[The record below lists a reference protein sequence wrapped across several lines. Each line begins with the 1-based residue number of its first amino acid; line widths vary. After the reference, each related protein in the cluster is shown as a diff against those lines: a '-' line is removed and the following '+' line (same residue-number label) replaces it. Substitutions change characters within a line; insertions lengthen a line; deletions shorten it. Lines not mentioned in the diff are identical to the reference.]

1 MTRASDPR
9 APEPIAV
16 IGMACRLP
24 GASTIEELW
33 ELLRSGRSAVGPAP
47 AGRKLPGRVGGFLA
61 EVERCDPAFFGIPPR
76 EAATMDPQQRLA
88 LELAWEALEHAGIVP
103 GTLRHSRTGVF
114 LGAMADDYAELSRR
128 RGTNEAAATTLTGL
142 NRSILANRISYVLGL
157 RGPSTTVDTGQS
169 SSLVSVLQAC
179 ESLWSGAVTTALA
192 GGVQLNLTDTGFVLA
207 DRFGALSPDGRAHTF
222 DARATGYVRG
232 EGGGMVVLRPLER
245 ALADG
250 DNVFGVIRGGA
261 VNNDGGGTSLTSPS
275 ADAQAELL
283 RAAYA
288 HARVD
293 AAEASFVELH
303 GTGTPTGDPVEAV
316 SLGAV
321 LGSVRPKD
329 APLPVGSVKTVFGHA
344 EGAAGI
350 AGLLK
355 AVLCLHHRTLTP
367 SLNYR
372 TPHPKIDLAATRLTV
387 NTELRPLTQD
397 GRQLV
402 AGVSSF
408 GMGGT
413 NCHLVLGERP
423 TETAAQ
429 PEDVSGPFPVL
440 LSGRTEQAVRDQ
452 ATRLL
457 SHLDAHPDL
466 PPASVA
472 YALAAT
478 RTHFAHRAG
487 FVADDLAS
495 LRAGLHDL
503 ADGRARADVVDEGTC
518 AFLFTGQGS
527 QRLGMGGE
535 LRRAVPAFA
544 DAFDAVAVHLD
555 PLLPRPLSE
564 VLDGSDAALLDRT
577 AYTQPALFAY
587 EVALAATLERWGVR
601 PDVLIGHSVGELAAA
616 RAAGVLSIEDAAT
629 LVAAR
634 GRLMQ
639 ALPSTGTMVA
649 VEAAEAE
656 LGQLPEGVC
665 VAAVNGPAATVLS
678 GDRDAVLELARTWES
693 AGRRIHRLRTGH
705 AFHSAHLDPM
715 LDDFR
720 TVAETL
726 TYHPPRVP
734 VVSNLTGEVIEAE
747 EMRRPDYW
755 VRQARGTVRFL
766 DAVRTARARGVTRFL
781 EVGPDAVLSGAGREC
796 AGDDA
801 SLFACAGRAGRPETA
816 TLLAALTALHSRGA
830 AIDWPTVFAD
840 LGVRAGKRTV
850 LPTYAFQRERFWI
863 GDEAVATASTEKSP
877 STDTSP
883 ALTGPEGLALT
894 APQTRDLVLAELA
907 GVLALPSAARL
918 DTDATFHDLGL
929 DSLGAVELRNRL
941 ARRTGRPIPAG
952 LVFDHPTPAAVID
965 HLRARTAEE
974 PAPATAPEA
983 RGDSADDDPV
993 VIVGMACRLPGG
1005 VASPEDLWRL
1015 VSDGVDAISPFPDDR
1030 GWDLA
1035 ALSDAEGPGGSRT
1048 RYGGFLDDV
1057 AGFDAGFFGVSPREA
1072 LAMDP
1077 QQRLL
1082 LEVSW
1087 EALERAG
1094 FDIGGMRGSRTGVFT
1109 GLMYHD
1115 YAATY
1120 ENVPPQVR
1128 GHRMT
1133 GGAGSVASGRVAY
1146 RFGFEGPA
1154 ITVDT
1159 ACSSSLVALHLA
1171 VRSVRDGECDV
1182 ALAGGVTVLS
1192 SPFTFV
1198 EFSRQGGLS
1207 ADGRCRS
1214 YGDGADGT
1222 GWAEG
1227 VAVVAVERMSR
1238 AREKGH
1244 RMLAVVRGSAVNQ
1257 DGASNGLTAPNGLA
1271 QQRVIRAALA
1281 DAGLSPSDVDVVEGH
1296 GTGTALGDPIE
1307 VRALAETYGRERSA
1321 APLLLGS
1328 VKSNIGHT
1336 QAAAGVAGL
1345 VKTVLALNAGVVPGS
1360 LHADPA
1366 SPHVDWS
1373 SGGVEVMSA
1382 GSVPWP
1388 ESGRPRRAGVSSFGI
1403 SGTNAHMV
1411 LEQAEVAH
1419 DLPRGGA
1426 PAPSPADETPVPL
1439 LLSAHDPE
1447 ALRARAEQ
1455 ILPLI
1460 GAEDSADLAHSLAR
1474 SEPFGE
1480 RAVVVGADDDALRA
1494 GLAAVA
1500 EGRIAPGVVRGRSR
1514 TRGRLAVLFTGQG
1527 SQRPGMG
1534 RELASRHPVFA
1545 RTLDTVCGELD
1556 RALAPYGYRPVKEV
1570 MYAPEGSPDARLLGR
1585 TGYTQA
1591 ALFAYEVSL
1600 YRLVES
1606 WGVRPDVVAGHSIGE
1621 VTAAHIAGV
1630 LDLADACALVAARG
1644 RLMQALPSGGA
1655 MLAVEADERYA
1666 AAVLPAGSPDIAV
1679 AAVNAPHSVVLSGT
1693 RKAVTEAADAL
1704 GAAGRRTTWLDVSHA
1719 FHSPLME
1726 PMLADFHAVLDTLTF
1741 RPPTIPLVSNVT
1753 GRYAED
1759 ELMSSP
1765 DYWVRHVSAPVR
1777 FHDGVR
1783 ALMADEVTATFEVGP
1798 APVLTALVEQACAD
1812 EPVRCVP
1819 AQQRNRSEAAG
1830 LMAGLAGL
1838 YVTGAEVD
1846 WTAVLPKALRVPL
1859 PTYPFRHR
1867 RFWLGRR
1874 PAATPA
1880 SLGLWA
1886 AAHPLLGARVSLS
1899 GHTEVFTATLSA
1911 AAVPWL
1917 ADHVVAGAV
1926 VVPGAALVELVLA
1939 AGAEVGARELAE
1951 LVLAAPLVLTGRE
1964 PVAVQIEV
1972 GAEDAAGRRT
1982 VTVVS
1987 RDEDATAW
1995 TRHAAGS
2002 LVRTDTT
2009 APPAATAPVADAVE
2023 LSVDELY
2030 GGLAATGLTYGPAFR
2045 RVTALSASR
2054 DTALADIGIAEDAAG
2069 YLVHPVLLDAALH
2082 GAGALGFFTGE
2093 AGPRLPFSWSGVRVH
2108 APGATVA
2115 TVRITRLREDTI
2127 RVELAGPA
2135 GTPVVTVDEMTVRT
2149 VPADRLADRPAGAAE
2164 RPLRVDW
2171 VPVDARAA
2179 APGSVVAI
2187 LEEPGTEPFTA
2198 LPEALARH
2206 GLTVT
2211 RLPGPEALDTGD
2223 DLPDLVVLPWRTGP
2237 EDDMPAR
2244 VHAAARRALATLQD
2258 WLDRDRGTARL
2269 VVLTD
2274 DRPDLDVAAVRGL
2287 VRSAQR
2293 ENPGRILLVETDG
2306 AHASL
2311 VALPAL
2317 LTIDEPHSSLRDGQ
2331 IRVPRLGPADTGT
2344 APAWRPDG
2352 TVLVTGA
2359 GGALGDL
2366 IARHLVTAHGVRR
2379 LVLVSRRGPA
2389 APNTDALR
2397 AALTA
2402 AGAEV
2407 VFTACD
2413 VADRAAVADLLAA
2426 IPADRP
2432 LTGVVHAAGVLDDGV
2447 TQALTPERLARVLRP
2462 KVDGA
2467 WHLHTLTA
2475 GLGLDHFVLFSSASG
2490 VFGAAG
2496 QANYA
2501 AANAFLDALAVQRV
2515 EAGLPATAMAWAP
2528 WREAGMAGSLG
2539 AGDLARLARLGMA
2552 ALSNEQGLALFDAAL
2567 SAADAAVVPLR
2578 IDRAVLA
2585 ERPRELP
2592 SLLRALVQVGTVPTA
2607 APGAMA
2613 QPAFADRL
2621 PGLSVPER
2629 EQAVA
2634 ALLRTE
2640 LSTALGGCAVDTR
2653 RGFRD
2658 LGVDSLIALELRN
2671 RLIAETGLQ
2680 LSTTVVFDYPS
2691 PASLAAHITEAL
2703 ARNTPAPEPDDEPGR
2718 GPLGEEW
2725 GDAENDLD
2733 GLDVAELVRLAGAG
2747 RDMGTTRQETTA

>member
-16 IGMACRLP
+16 IGLACRLP
-24 GASTIEELW
+24 GASTVEELW
-33 ELLRSGRSAVGPAP
+33 ELLRSGRSAVGRAP
-47 AGRKLPGRVGGFLA
+47 AGRGLPGRVGGFLD
-61 EVERCDPAFFGIPPR
+61 EVDRFDPAFFGIPPQ
-76 EAATMDPQQRLA
+76 EAALMDPQQRMA
-88 LELAWEALEHAGIVP
+88 IELAWEALEHAGIVP
-103 GTLRHSRTGVF
+103 GRLRHSRTGVF
-114 LGAMADDYAELSRR
+114 LGAMADDYAELSRG
-128 RGTNEAAATTLTGL
+128 RGADEAAATTLTGL
-142 NRSILANRISYVLGL
+142 NRTMLANRISYVLGL

-179 ESLWSGAVTTALA
+179 ESLWSGAATTALA
-192 GGVQLNLTDTGFVLA
+192 GGVQLNLTDTGFLLA
-207 DRFGALSPDGRAHTF
+207 DRFGALSPDGRAYTF

-232 EGGGMVVLRPLER
+232 EGGGMVVLKPLEQ
-245 ALADG
+245 ALADC

-261 VNNDGGGTSLTSPS
+261 LNNDGGGATLTSPS

-288 HARVD
+288 HARV
-293 AAEASFVELH
+293 AASEVDFVELH
-303 GTGTPTGDPVEAV
+303 GTGTPTGDPVEAA

-321 LGSVRPKD
+321 LGSVRTAD
-329 APLPVGSVKTVFGHA
+329 APLPVGSVKTVLGHA

-372 TPHPKIDLAATRLTV
+372 TPHPDIDLTATRLTV
-387 NTELRPLTQD
+387 NTALRPLAPKS
-397 GRQLV
+397 GQLV

-413 NCHLVLGERP
+413 NCHLVLGEGVERP
-423 TETAAQ
+423 PASAAR
-429 PEDVSGPFPVL
+429 PDGVSGSFPVL

-457 SHLDAHPDL
+457 RHLDTQPGAR
-466 PPASVA
+466 PASVA

-487 FVADDLAS
+487 FLAHDLLS
-495 LRAGLHDL
+495 LRSGLQDL
-503 ADGRARADVVDEGTC
+503 ADGRARTDTVDEGTC

-527 QRLGMGGE
+527 QYLGMGAE
-535 LRRAVPAFA
+535 LRRTVPAFA
-544 DAFDAVAVHLD
+544 EAFDGVVAHLD
-555 PLLPRPLSE
+555 PLVPRPLRE
-564 VLDGSDAALLDRT
+564 VLDGTDATLLDRT
-577 AYTQPALFAY
+577 EYTQPALFAY
-587 EVALAATLERWGVR
+587 EVALTVTLERWGVR
-601 PDVLIGHSVGELAAA
+601 PDVLIGHSIGELAAA
-616 RAAGVLSIEDAAT
+616 RVAGVLSAEDAAR

-634 GRLMQ
+634 GHLMQ
-639 ALPSTGTMVA
+639 ALPSTGAMVA

-656 LGQLPEGVC
+656 LGPLPEGVS

-678 GDRDAVLELARTWES
+678 GDRDAVLEIARTWET
-693 AGRRIHRLRTGH
+693 AGRRTHRLRTGH

-715 LDDFR
+715 LDEFR
-720 TVAETL
+720 AVADSL
-726 TYHPPRVP
+726 THHPPQVP
-734 VVSNLTGEVIEAE
+734 VVSTLTGEVIESE
-747 EMRRPDYW
+747 GIRTPDYW

-781 EVGPDAVLSGAGREC
+781 EVGPDAVLAGAVRES
-796 AGDDA
+796 DDA
-801 SLFACAGRAGRPETA
+801 ALFACAGRAGRPQTD
-816 TLLAALTALHSRGA
+816 TLLTALIALHARGA
-830 AIDWPTVFAD
+830 SVDWPMVFAD
-840 LGVRAGKRTV
+840 LGVRAEARTV
-850 LPTYAFQRERFWI
+850 LPTYAFQRERYWI
-863 GDEAVATASTEKSP
+863 GDEAVATGAME
-877 STDTSP
+877 TSAVHKNTAVP
-883 ALTGPEGLALT
+883 ALT
-894 APQTRDLVLAELA
+894 APQTAALVLTELA
-907 GVLALPSAARL
+907 GVLALSSAADL
-918 DTDATFHDLGL
+918 DTDATFQDLGL
-929 DSLGAVELRNRL
+929 DSLGAVELRNRI
-941 ARRTGRPIPAG
+941 ARRTGRPLPAG

-965 HLRARTAEE
+965 HLCARTDEE
-974 PAPATAPEA
+974 PAPAA
-983 RGDSADDDPV
+983 RNDSADDDPV

-1005 VASPEDLWRL
+1005 IASPDDLWRL

-1035 ALSDAEGPGGSRT
+1035 ALADAEGPGGSRT
-1048 RYGGFLDDV
+1048 LHGGFLDDV
-1057 AGFDAGFFGVSPREA
+1057 AGFDAGFFGVSRREA

-1115 YAATY
+1115 YAAAY
-1120 ENVPPQVR
+1120 ESVPPTVR

-1171 VRSVRDGECDV
+1171 VRSVRGGECDV
-1182 ALAGGVTVLS
+1182 ALAGGATVLS

-1207 ADGRCRS
+1207 GDGRCRS
-1214 YGDGADGT
+1214 YGEGADGT

-1227 VAVVAVERMSR
+1227 VGVVVVERMSR
-1238 AREKGH
+1238 AREHGH
-1244 RMLAVVRGSAVNQ
+1244 RVLAVVRGTAVNQ

-1328 VKSNIGHT
+1328 LKSNIGHT

-1360 LHADPA
+1360 LHADPV
-1366 SPHVDWS
+1366 SPHVRRAA
-1373 SGGVEVMSA
+1373 GGVEVVASGA
-1382 GSVPWP
+1382 VPWP
-1388 ESGRPRRAGVSSFGI
+1388 ESNRPRRAGVSSFGI
-1403 SGTNAHMV
+1403 SGTNAHVV
-1411 LEQAEVAH
+1411 LEQAEPSV
-1419 DLPRGGA
+1419 LPP
-1426 PAPSPADETPVPL
+1426 PAPPAAALVPL

-1447 ALRARAEQ
+1447 ALGARAEQ
-1455 ILPLI
+1455 LLPLI
-1460 GAEDSADLAHSLAR
+1460 GTEAPADLAHSLAGTP
-1474 SEPFGE
+1474 SFGE

-1500 EGRIAPGVVRGRSR
+1500 KGHLAPGVVRGRSR
-1514 TRGRLAVLFTGQG
+1514 TSARLAVLFTGQG
-1527 SQRPGMG
+1527 SQRATMG
-1534 RELASRHPVFA
+1534 RELASRYPEFA
-1545 RTLDTVCGELD
+1545 RTLDEVCGALD
-1556 RALAPYGYRPVKEV
+1556 RRLAPYGYHPVKEV
-1570 MYAPEGSPDARLLGR
+1570 MYAPEGSPGAGLLGR
-1585 TGYTQA
+1585 TVYTQA
-1591 ALFAYEVSL
+1591 ALFAYEVGL

-1621 VTAAHIAGV
+1621 VTAAHVAGV
-1630 LDLADACALVAARG
+1630 LDVEDACALVAARG

-1655 MLAVEADERYA
+1655 MLAVEADERQVTA
-1666 AAVLPAGSPDIAV
+1666 LIPAGSPDIAV
-1679 AAVNAPHSVVLSGT
+1679 AAVNGPDSVVLSGT
-1693 RKAVTEAADAL
+1693 REAVVRAAEAFA
-1704 GAAGRRTTWLDVSHA
+1704 AAGRRTTWLDVSHA

-1726 PMLADFHAVLDTLTF
+1726 PMLAEFRAVLDTLTF
-1741 RPPTIPLVSNVT
+1741 RPPALPLVSNVT

-1759 ELMSSP
+1759 GLMSSP
-1765 DYWVRHVSAPVR
+1765 DYWVGHVSAPVR

-1783 ALMADEVTATFEVGP
+1783 TLMADAVTTTFEVGP
-1798 APVLTALVEQACAD
+1798 APVLTALAERALAD
-1812 EPVRCVP
+1812 EPLRCVP
-1819 AQQRNRSEAAG
+1819 AQQRNLPEAAG
-1830 LMAGLAGL
+1830 LLAGLAGL
-1838 YVTGAEVD
+1838 HVSGAEVD
-1846 WTAVLPKALRVPL
+1846 WTAVLPEARRVPL
-1859 PTYPFRHR
+1859 PTYPFRHH
-1867 RFWLGRR
+1867 RFWLDPR
-1874 PAATPA
+1874 PTTTPA
-1880 SLGLWA
+1880 SLGLRA
-1886 AAHPLLGARVSLS
+1886 PAHPLLGARVSVT
-1899 GHTEVFTATLSA
+1899 GGTEVFTATLST

-1917 ADHVVAGAV
+1917 ADHVVGGAV

-1939 AGAEVGARELAE
+1939 AGADVGAGELAE
-1951 LVLAAPLVLTGRE
+1951 LVLAAPLFLTGRE

-1972 GAEDAAGRRT
+1972 AAEDGAGQRA
-1982 VTVVS
+1982 VTVLS
-1987 RDEDATAW
+1987 REEDAEAW
-1995 TRHAAGS
+1995 TRHASGT
-2002 LVRTDTT
+2002 LVRANTA
-2009 APPAATAPVADAVE
+2009 APPAAGPVEDAVE

-2030 GGLAATGLTYGPAFR
+2030 GGLTATGLDYGPAFR
-2045 RVTALSASR
+2045 RVTALSAGR
-2054 DTALADIGIAEDAAG
+2054 DTALAHIGIAEETAG

-2082 GAGALGFFTGE
+2082 GAGAFGFFTGE
-2093 AGPRLPFSWSGVRVH
+2093 EGPRLPFSWTGVRVH
-2108 APGATVA
+2108 APGTRVA
-2115 TVRITRLREDTI
+2115 AVRITRMREDTI
-2127 RVELAGPA
+2127 RVELADGA
-2135 GTPVVTVDEMTVRT
+2135 GEPVVTVDGMTVRT
-2149 VPADRLADRPAGAAE
+2149 IPSGGRSAE

-2171 VPVDARAA
+2171 VPVDAEAG
-2179 APGSVVAI
+2179 APGRVVAI
-2187 LEEPGTEPFTA
+2187 VEDPATELFPA
-2198 LPEALARH
+2198 LSEALVRS

-2211 RLPGPEALDTGD
+2211 RLAALGTRD
-2223 DLPDLVVLPWRTGP
+2223 DLPDLAIVPWPTGA
-2237 EDDMPAR
+2237 EDDMPTR
-2244 VHAAARRALATLQD
+2244 VHSATRRALALLQD

-2269 VVLTD
+2269 MLLTG
-2274 DRPDLDVAAVRGL
+2274 DRSAPDVAAVCGL

-2306 AHASL
+2306 TPASL
-2311 VALPAL
+2311 AALPAL
-2317 LTIDEPHSSLRDGQ
+2317 LTVDEPQSSLRDGR
-2331 IRVPRLGPADTGT
+2331 IRVPRLGPAGTGT
-2344 APAWRPDG
+2344 ATAWRPDG

-2359 GGALGDL
+2359 GGALGGL

-2379 LVLVSRRGPA
+2379 LVLASRRGAA
-2389 APNTDALR
+2389 APNADALG
-2397 AALTA
+2397 AWLTE

-2407 VFTACD
+2407 VFAACD
-2413 VADRAAVADLLAA
+2413 VADRGAVADLLAA
-2426 IPADRP
+2426 VPADRP

-2475 GLGLDHFVLFSSASG
+2475 GLHLDHFVLFSSASG

-2501 AANAFLDALAVQRV
+2501 AANAFLDALAAQRA

-2528 WREAGMAGSLG
+2528 WREAGMAGSLT

-2552 ALSNEQGLALFDAAL
+2552 ALSNEQGLDLFDAAL
-2567 SAADAAVVPLR
+2567 SAPDAAVVPLR
-2578 IDRAVLA
+2578 IDRAALA
-2585 ERPRELP
+2585 ERPRDLP
-2592 SLLRALVQVGTVPTA
+2592 SLLRTPVHVDAVPAASGATAGPAL
-2607 APGAMA
+2607 A
-2613 QPAFADRL
+2613 QRL
-2621 PGLSVPER
+2621 PRLSLPER

-2640 LSTALGGCAVDTR
+2640 LSTALGGGAVDTR

-2671 RLIAETGLQ
+2671 RLIAATGLQ
-2680 LSTTVVFDYPS
+2680 LAATVVFDYPS
-2691 PASLAAHITEAL
+2691 PTSLAAHITEAL
-2703 ARNTPAPEPDDEPGR
+2703 ARDTPAPQPEEEPVSGLPGT
-2718 GPLGEEW
+2718 EW
-2725 GDAENDLD
+2725 GDEDIDLD
-2733 GLDVAELVRLAGAG
+2733 GLDLAELVRLAGAG
-2747 RDMGTTRQETTA
+2747 RDVGATSQETTA